1 MKVEHIVQVGIITY
15 YDTVV
20 EDNTDHPMTDDQIG
34 EIARGRALNDF
45 DKLTIHDPFQAIWE
59 DDVMEPHVLQTINAD
74 PESPDYLEDITDD
87 FIDIQRKLKKGA

>member
-15 YDTVV
+15 YDTII
-20 EDNTDHPMTDDQIG
+20 EDDTDHPMTDEQIG
-34 EIARGRALNDF
+34 EIARDRALNDF
-45 DKLTIHDPFQAIWE
+45 DKLTIHDPFQIIWE

-74 PESPDYLEDITDD
+74 RESPDYLEDITDD